1 MDITTEE
8 HKLELHILVVQLFKK
23 VIEAAIEFEKKE
35 ETTFGYRLIES
46 DEDNDTFFRDQELF
60 YSLMR
65 SKKIIFKSKLRFHQ
79 MFFPMYILS
88 MIINMELF
96 VLHDYGFQ
104 DDYIRYLQENNLIE
118 NNFDLKPIK
127 EIIEKMLEEPGEFW
141 INHSG
146 KKHIDYGV
154 DYVKEDY
161 PIIFNFDDSV
171 IQHYY
176 LETDCSE
183 KYLAKRKRN
192 IFVKHPDGRE
202 EMVEK
207 IIITDEIRRK
217 LKMSKQKRFL
227 KNMKTSSK
235 FLFIRE
241 EDLIEYTLED
251 ILNYLNNQ
259 LEGYER
265 YKKMNE
271 VQEEAIKE
279 AKNPKML
286 QRCLDAGQSIDEALN
301 SVGYN

>member
-8 HKLELHILVVQLFKK
+8 RKLELHFLVVKLFKK
-23 VIEAAIEFEKKE
+23 VIEAAIELENKPE
-35 ETTFGYRLIES
+35 NEITYGYRLVES

-79 MFFPMYILS
+79 IFFAMYILS

-104 DDYIRYLQENNLIE
+104 DNYITYLQENNLNE
-118 NNFDLKPIK
+118 DNLELKSIK
-127 EIIEKMLEEPGEFW
+127 EIIEKMLKEPGDFW

-146 KKHIDYGV
+146 KTHIDYGPE
-154 DYVKEDY
+154 YVKEDY

-176 LETDCSE
+176 LEDE
-183 KYLAKRKRN
+183 IYVAKAKRDT
-192 IFVKHPDGRE
+192 FVKHPDGKE
-202 EMVEK
+202 EIVKK
-207 IIITDEIRRK
+207 IIITDQIRIK
-217 LKMSKQKRFL
+217 LRMSKQKRFL

-235 FLFIRE
+235 FSFVRE

-251 ILNYLNNQ
+251 ILDYLNNQ
-259 LEGYER
+259 LEGYEI
-265 YKKMNE
+265 YKKKNE
-271 VQEEAIKE
+271 VQNEVVME

-301 SVGYN
+301 SVGYH